1 MGVLSPRVHL
11 DLNMSIKYQHLH
23 CFPVSAP
30 TPVPSL
36 SYSGHPHRGLP
47 TPPHS
52 LSLSPHPP
60 LSQPGSVQTRRR
72 PQPRAFARAQ
82 PAVWLQHHPAPTPRT
97 APLHALLEERNIPNP
112 GGTDRSR
119 GQHPPGTAVRGRS
132 TSRRVSPPPR
142 GAPVCRGALNGCGAL
157 SRRALPAG
165 QRDTAIPTALFPCLP
180 PAAARPPPPP
190 TPLPPPVPY
199 CSDSAERPR
208 SNDSRL
214 GRAQLLSPRLPPS
227 PGALP
232 GGAGGPTAPGPPR
245 RGGSGGPGPAPRTCG
260 VSLSPGPGFLSALLL
275 RLPRAPHGPRS
286 PARPGRSHPARPE
299 AEGTCPALPGGR

>member
-11 DLNMSIKYQHLH
+11 DLTMSIKYQHLH

-30 TPVPSL
+30 APVPSL

-52 LSLSPHPP
+52 LPLSPHPP

-132 TSRRVSPPPR
+132 ISRRVSPPPR

-190 TPLPPPVPY
+190 APLP
-199 CSDSAERPR
+199 RP
-208 SNDSRL
+208 SRTAL
-214 GRAQLLSPRLPPS
+214 TLPNG
-227 PGALP
+227 PGATIRVWVAHNFSLP
-232 GGAGGPTAPGPPR
+232 ASRRHREPSRAVLAAPPP
-245 RGGSGGPGPAPRTCG
+245 
-260 VSLSPGPGFLSALLL
+260 
-275 RLPRAPHGPRS
+275 
-286 PARPGRSHPARPE
+286 PARPDGVGAAAPARL
-299 AEGTCPALPGGR
+299 PAPAAFR